1 MTDLLSSLRT
11 VRNLAV
17 VLITHD
23 LELAVGV
30 AGRVIVMDAG
40 RVIEQG
46 VVEDILRSPK
56 HIETW
61 RLVDAIP
68 GGWA

>member
-1 MTDLLSSLRT
+1 
-11 VRNLAV
+11 
-17 VLITHD
+17 LITHD
-23 LELAVGV
+23 LELAAGV
-30 AGRVIVMDAG
+30 AGRVLVMDAG

-46 VVEDILRSPK
+46 DTEDILRSPK
-56 HIETW
+56 HLETR